1 MRNIRSIRRADAT
14 ALARKRDTV
23 SDAVSSH
30 RRLAH
35 ILVLVLPL
43 LLPPGVLAGYA
54 RSSVP
59 NPIGPATV
67 PPSSYQ
73 SGVVRTP
80 GAASD
85 TGNLIVT
92 GNVSG
97 AKQFRAPVPYQSPT
111 SFQGRLGSTSL
122 DSFLRVSAAPP
133 EAGRYSRG
141 YGAFYSPTG
150 TVAKIGAG
158 QAADSVP
165 LMQATAM
172 NSATVV
178 QPRVA
183 SATPVKDW
191 RMWEQLGSRS
201 VPLSSSQ
208 TWKALSPG
216 PAPASA
222 DRHVSPLQ
230 RETVI
235 PEDTFRQLESAQ
247 ANRVASEPTLTTTGR
262 VQGQTA
268 RDGIDISHTGGLFDN
283 PGLVGGVSSSQ
294 PALPPSSSVPRYES
308 TAVGNDVLARAAAS
322 SRPQALAV
330 GSRDSGKAIADGR
343 WEMSDW
349 GLEAGD
355 GGFGIAE
362 SEFAPSA
369 RFNQESEIRN
379 RQSSTARKGGNGVRG
394 TPYSSRSSGITWVGS
409 SSDGPA
415 PSRADASSAGRV
427 SALLERLRATS
438 GSRNIVPGATEE
450 NEKSKGENS
459 AQPLLG
465 DQILQKYKA
474 PESFSANDYERHMQ
488 AARSYVQAGRYYR
501 AAESFTLASGYQPS
515 NALPH
520 LGKSIALFAAG
531 EYVSSSLSLGRALEL
546 NPQSALTQARI
557 VNAAGGPG
565 RFEQRLAD
573 LEQCLK
579 ESDAPQ
585 LMFLLAYVYHH
596 SGRSQEAAS
605 AIKAAQKGLPSSVA
619 VDILK
624 AAIAP

>member
-1 MRNIRSIRRADAT
+1 MKNTRSIRRTDAT
-14 ALARKRDTV
+14 ALAHKRDLV
-23 SDAVSSH
+23 SDAASP
-30 RRLAH
+30 RQRLGH

-43 LLPPGVLAGYA
+43 LLPAGVLARYA
-54 RSSVP
+54 SSSVP

-73 SGVVRTP
+73 SGAVRTP

-111 SFQGRLGSTSL
+111 RFQGTLGSTSL

-165 LMQATAM
+165 LMQAAAM
-172 NSATVV
+172 NSAQVV
-178 QPRVA
+178 QAQV
-183 SATPVKDW
+183 SAAAPVKDW

-201 VPLSSSQ
+201 VSGFSSQ
-208 TWKALSPG
+208 RWKALSPG
-216 PAPASA
+216 PGPASA
-222 DRHVSPLQ
+222 DRRVSPPQ

-235 PEDTFRQLESAQ
+235 SEDTFRQLESAQ
-247 ANRVASEPTLTTTGR
+247 ANRPASEPTLTTTGR

-268 RDGIDISHTGGLFDN
+268 RDGTDIPHTGGLFDS
-283 PGLVGGVSSSQ
+283 PGV
-294 PALPPSSSVPRYES
+294 
-308 TAVGNDVLARAAAS
+308 AA
-322 SRPQALAV
+322 SRPQALAM
-330 GSRDSGKAIADGR
+330 GSRNSGKAIADGR

-349 GLEAGD
+349 GLETED
-355 GGFGIAE
+355 GGLGIAD
-362 SEFAPSA
+362 SGFAPSA
-369 RFNQESEIRN
+369 RFNPESEIRN
-379 RQSSTARKGGNGVRG
+379 RQSSTTRKGGNGVRG
-394 TPYSSRSSGITWVGS
+394 TPYSSHSSGITWVES
-409 SSDGPA
+409 SSDGPSL
-415 PSRADASSAGRV
+415 SRADASSADRV

-438 GSRNIVPGATEE
+438 GSRNIVPGVTEE
-450 NEKSKGENS
+450 NEKGKGENS

-465 DQILQKYKA
+465 DRILQKYKD

-488 AARSYVQAGRYYR
+488 AARSYVRAGRYYR

-515 NALPH
+515 NALAY

-531 EYVSSSLSLGRALEL
+531 EYVSSSLCLARALEL

-557 VNAAGGPG
+557 VNAAGGPE
-565 RFEQRLAD
+565 RFDQRLAD

-579 ESDAPQ
+579 ESNAPQ
-585 LMFLLAYVYHH
+585 LQFLLAYVYHH
-596 SGRSQEAAS
+596 SGRSQEAAI

-624 AAIAP
+624 AAITP

>member
-1 MRNIRSIRRADAT
+1 MKNAQSIRRTDAT
-14 ALARKRDTV
+14 ALAHKRVLV
-23 SDAVSSH
+23 SDAVSPR
-30 RRLAH
+30 RRLGH

-43 LLPPGVLAGYA
+43 LLPAGVLAGYA
-54 RSSVP
+54 SSSVP

-80 GAASD
+80 GATND

-97 AKQFRAPVPYQSPT
+97 AKQFRAPVPYKSPM

-158 QAADSVP
+158 QTADSVP
-165 LMQATAM
+165 LMQAAAM
-172 NSATVV
+172 NSAQVV
-178 QPRVA
+178 QAQV
-183 SATPVKDW
+183 SAAAPVKDW
-191 RMWEQLGSRS
+191 RMWEQLGSQS
-201 VPLSSSQ
+201 VSGSSSQ
-208 TWKALSPG
+208 MWKALSPG
-216 PAPASA
+216 PDPASA
-222 DRHVSPLQ
+222 DRRVSPPQ

-235 PEDTFRQLESAQ
+235 PEHTFRQLERSQ
-247 ANRVASEPTLTTTGR
+247 ANETASEPTLTTTGK
-262 VQGQTA
+262 VQKQTA
-268 RDGIDISHTGGLFDN
+268 RDGIDISHTRRLFDSH
-283 PGLVGGVSSSQ
+283 GV
-294 PALPPSSSVPRYES
+294 
-308 TAVGNDVLARAAAS
+308 AAS
-322 SRPQALAV
+322 RPEALAM

-343 WEMSDW
+343 WEMGDW
-349 GLEAGD
+349 GLETADSRDPLRAIGNRS
-355 GGFGIAE
+355 GLPGVTRPNGIDNLFLPVN
-362 SEFAPSA
+362 SEPAAASEAKASGAVPSLQ
-369 RFNQESEIRN
+369 RVEE
-379 RQSSTARKGGNGVRG
+379 TARKFD
-394 TPYSSRSSGITWVGS
+394 TPANLLQRPASELEGGITWVGS
-409 SSDGPA
+409 SNDGPA
-415 PSRADASSAGRV
+415 PSRTDASSAGRV

-438 GSRNIVPGATEE
+438 GSRNRVPGATEE
-450 NEKSKGENS
+450 RGLERGDLRDPLRSIGKPPS
-459 AQPLLG
+459 AIG
-465 DQILQKYKA
+465 NRA
-474 PESFSANDYERHMQ
+474 ANDFERHMQ

-515 NALPH
+515 NALAH

-531 EYVSSSLSLGRALEL
+531 EYVSSSLCLARALEL

-557 VNAAGGPG
+557 VNAAGGPE

-573 LEQCLK
+573 LEQCLTD
-579 ESDAPQ
+579 SDAPQ
-585 LMFLLAYVYHH
+585 LQFLLAYVYHH